1 MADLCHIDYVYSIEI
16 WGIGANYDTIVI
28 YHIERKCLMFFSP
41 FDNFMFN
48 AVPIIVMVFF
58 IIITGVFLIGIGR
71 GIRENIRNSRMEE
84 VTIPARIIT
93 KRTHVWGGHG
103 NSSAHTSYYVTFED
117 ENGERMEFSVS
128 SSFYS
133 MHAEGDTGMLTHQG
147 TRFIHFERDRF

>member
-1 MADLCHIDYVYSIEI
+1 
-16 WGIGANYDTIVI
+16 
-28 YHIERKCLMFFSP
+28 MFFSP

-48 AVPIIVMVFF
+48 AVPIIVITFF
-58 IIITGVFLIGIGR
+58 IIITCIIVTGIVK
-71 GIRENIRNSRMEE
+71 GIRENIRNSKMEE

-93 KRTHVWGGHG
+93 KRTHVWGGTG

-117 ENGERMEFSVS
+117 ENGERIEFSVS

-147 TRFIHFERDRF
+147 TRFINFERDRF

>member
-1 MADLCHIDYVYSIEI
+1 
-16 WGIGANYDTIVI
+16 
-28 YHIERKCLMFFSP
+28 MFFSP

-48 AVPIIVMVFF
+48 AVPIIVITFF
-58 IIITGVFLIGIGR
+58 IIITCIIVTGIVK
-71 GIRENIRNSRMEE
+71 GIRENIRNSKMEE

-93 KRTHVWGGHG
+93 KRTHVWGGSG

-147 TRFIHFERDRF
+147 TRFINFERDRF